1 MRYLQES
8 PCKKKP
14 VVLLFAVLAVLLFGN
29 RSARAQSTDNDG
41 CSNATLTG
49 DYASTISGKIFLPSG
64 ITVERE
70 GIAMTH
76 FDGAGNFTQ
85 VDFVLSSP
93 NAAPPPGSAPVDP
106 ITGFHTQETG
116 TYAVYADCTGTFTIH
131 FPPLTTSTGGS
142 IPGAIIVVKFVL
154 SDGGRSI
161 HTVVVSLTPP
171 GAPGPVPALIRSE
184 GRKLQPVLQP
194 VRES

>member
-1 MRYLQES
+1 MRYLQVS
-8 PCKKKP
+8 IPHKKC
-14 VVLLFAVLAVLLFGN
+14 VALLVAVLAVAVLGG
-29 RSARAQSTDNDG
+29 RTARAQSTDNDG

-49 DYASTISGKIFLPSG
+49 DYAFTVSGKIFLPSG
-64 ITVERE
+64 IIVERE
-70 GIAMTH
+70 GVAMTH
-76 FDGAGNFTQ
+76 FDGTGNLSQ

-93 NAAPPPGSAPVDP
+93 NAGPPPGTAPVDP

-116 TYAVYADCTGTFTIH
+116 TYAVHSDCTGTFTIH
-131 FPPLTTSTGGS
+131 FPPFTTSTGGS
-142 IPGAIIVVKFVL
+142 ISGAIIVVKFVL

-184 GRKLQPVLQP
+184 GRKLQPVFQP
-194 VRES
+194 REN

>member
-1 MRYLQES
+1 MRYLQVS
-8 PCKKKP
+8 TPHKKR
-14 VVLLFAVLAVLLFGN
+14 VAVLVAVLAVALLGG
-29 RSARAQSTDNDG
+29 RTARAQSTDNDG

-49 DYASTISGKIFLPSG
+49 DYAFTVSGKIFLPNG
-64 ITVERE
+64 IIVERE
-70 GIAMTH
+70 GVAMTH
-76 FDGAGNFTQ
+76 FDGAGNFSQ
-85 VDFVLSSP
+85 VDLVLSSP
-93 NAAPPPGSAPVDP
+93 NAGPPPGTAPVDP

-116 TYAVYADCTGTFTIH
+116 TYAVYSDCTGTFTIH
-131 FPPLTTSTGGS
+131 FPPFTTSTGGS
-142 IPGAIIVVKFVL
+142 ISGAIIVVKFVL